1 MFYQNADP
9 ESLILVDIIL
19 NIKVAYLN
27 GLYSGEYLRQAKV
40 NALPALCFSG
50 QLQSATGEELRL
62 RRTLMPSILDK
73 TFKGKL

>member
-27 GLYSGEYLRQAKV
+27 GLYSGQYLRQAKV
-40 NALPALCFSG
+40 NALPACVFQGSYSL
-50 QLQSATGEELRL
+50 LRAKSCAFGG
-62 RRTLMPSILDK
+62 P
-73 TFKGKL
+73 